1 MAYHT
6 YEQLVD
12 IIDSGKILYFVDKDC
27 NITEF
32 SFNGQYR
39 IVTYNISKTILDKT
53 LTDEEFTERF
63 TYYLRHYK
71 GGIKK

>member
-12 IIDSGKILYFVDKDC
+12 IINSGKVLYFVDEDC

-32 SFNGQYR
+32 SFNDNYKM
-39 IVTYNISKTILDKT
+39 VTYNISKTILDKT
-53 LTDEEFTERF
+53 LTEDEFNERF

>member
-12 IIDSGKILYFVDKDC
+12 IIDGGKILYFVDKDC

-53 LTDEEFTERF
+53 LTDDEFNERF